1 MRKSQRKVAPYLA
14 TPKSR
19 KGGIGRRPALRPEAP
34 QPAETQPASA
44 RSEAATGS
52 APASSRR
59 DRQVNG
65 SGTPKASR
73 PTRPPRPKG
82 ASPDEIRRI
91 RNGKAASKRV
101 TPPASNN
108 SSLGVAPRPVANRS
122 GDGHPL
128 TDQGANRRLADYESG
143 VKGAF
148 DRIVPVLK
156 EIASH
161 RCEPD
166 FIDRAEYLARE
177 ELGLDLPAHLLEDA
191 WISGLDMR
199 RLFAWTLF
207 ETYRHMSDEFFN
219 QDPLAGRESRE
230 FEAFLLDCGF
240 HLMDVTPCADGRL
253 AHAISYVLRLPYGP
267 VRRKSYAGSLFD
279 IENTVEKWVEV
290 ELRRFREG
298 VPNTADAPTR
308 YLKTVLYHFSTSDP
322 TGQGCAAHG
331 SDDDLAARSGWE
343 RLQGLRQAIEN
354 GFCCGASVELL
365 LVGLDT
371 DSDAIRVH
379 VPDTEGNCD
388 LEHWLDNAELYNR
401 TQGLDPQSARRAI
414 AAQVQASA
422 PAGGAPTPGMAAL
435 IARLLENN
443 ISQIDYVRQVHGGC
457 YTDIGHA
464 ERFIGAGIGFE
475 EIQLRNLTYFAY
487 LDTVEEG
494 APDLDVGIRIFTG
507 LNIDHGLPAP
517 VVVRFDYHG
526 SVPGARE
533 RAVARSARTCKAL
546 HERYPEL
553 SSKGLLHTLQVVR
566 DCDSGA
572 AIEILGSSLEKA
584 QSGH

>member
-1 MRKSQRKVAPYLA
+1 
-14 TPKSR
+14 
-19 KGGIGRRPALRPEAP
+19 
-34 QPAETQPASA
+34 
-44 RSEAATGS
+44 
-52 APASSRR
+52 
-59 DRQVNG
+59 
-65 SGTPKASR
+65 
-73 PTRPPRPKG
+73 
-82 ASPDEIRRI
+82 
-91 RNGKAASKRV
+91 
-101 TPPASNN
+101 
-108 SSLGVAPRPVANRS
+108 
-122 GDGHPL
+122 
-128 TDQGANRRLADYESG
+128 
-143 VKGAF
+143 
-148 DRIVPVLK
+148 
-156 EIASH
+156 
-161 RCEPD
+161 
-166 FIDRAEYLARE
+166 
-177 ELGLDLPAHLLEDA
+177 
-191 WISGLDMR
+191 
-199 RLFAWTLF
+199 
-207 ETYRHMSDEFFN
+207 
-219 QDPLAGRESRE
+219 
-230 FEAFLLDCGF
+230 
-240 HLMDVTPCADGRL
+240 
-253 AHAISYVLRLPYGP
+253 
-267 VRRKSYAGSLFD
+267 
-279 IENTVEKWVEV
+279 
-290 ELRRFREG
+290 

-422 PAGGAPTPGMAAL
+422 PSGGAPTPGMAAL